1 MIRILLFAAGCI
13 LSAIWLFLYLKNMN
27 KYKEITG
34 SKAAGELFGSDAFCV
49 GFALMK
55 ILKISFKDNASSEK
69 MMLISEVY
77 GEQYADFYSCLFKG
91 AQITYS
97 CTVFVF
103 STVMGA
109 AADNAAFTAAG
120 WIASFLLLFYLD
132 ENTRKKAVEKREAV
146 LYELPDMISHLALLV
161 RSGMVLREAWVK
173 ISESSDSVL
182 CREMKK
188 TTEDIRNGV
197 PEVQALM
204 KFTDR
209 CRTREVRKFVN
220 SLIQNLKKGNSE
232 LVYFLRAAASE
243 QWEEKK
249 NYVMK
254 KSEMTEQKLIFPML
268 LIFAAIIM
276 MVLVP
281 ALSGMTNIN

>member
-1 MIRILLFAAGCI
+1 MTRIILFSAGC
-13 LSAIWLFLYLKNMN
+13 AAAAFWMVLYLKNKN
-27 KYKEITG
+27 KYREITG
-34 SKAAGELFGSDAFCV
+34 SDAAKALFGYDTFCI

-55 ILKISFKDNASSEK
+55 LLRVRAGKNNSEK
-69 MMLISEVY
+69 RQLISEVY
-77 GEQYADFYSCLFKG
+77 GSQYADFYQYLFKG

-97 CTVFVF
+97 YTVFVF
-103 STVMGA
+103 STVIGS
-109 AADNAAFTAAG
+109 AADNAAFVAAG
-120 WIASFLLLFYLD
+120 WLSSVLLLFYLD
-132 ENTRKKAVEKREAV
+132 AQTKKKAAEKREAV
-146 LYELPDMISHLALLV
+146 LYELPEMISRLALLV

-182 CREMKK
+182 CLEMKK
-188 TTEDIRNGV
+188 TTDDIRNGI
-197 PEVQALM
+197 PEIQAFLDL
-204 KFTDR
+204 TER

-249 NYVMK
+249 NYVIK

-268 LIFAAIIM
+268 MIFAAVII

-281 ALSGMTNIN
+281 ALTGMTNI